1 MLQYKCYYISKSE
14 DIDPTENVKSFQTS
28 TVEPKLNQVLISKF
42 HENKILLLVIKES
55 VVVGKSIVDIR

>member
-28 TVEPKLNQVLISKF
+28 TVEPRLNEVLISKF
-42 HENKILLLVIKES
+42 HENKILLLGIKDE
-55 VVVGKSIVDIR
+55 